1 MALGPREQGGLLA
14 GVRTSLARR
23 SDRRMAIRR
32 ARARSHP
39 EAPHMV
45 NLVIEDPVL
54 RAPCN
59 LVARHRCVMH
69 AWVVAAVTAMGPP
82 AAVHHMARE
91 REGRGAFAINGMD
104 PRLVIGVLAV
114 VLLLIVLVVF
124 LAIRSCSANT
134 GNAQPESTTTQVTT
148 QATSTA
154 ATPDSATDATS
165 PETQANTADTQAATT
180 VVPEQTVVA
189 VSVEDGG
196 TSWVEV
202 KLDGS
207 SVFADNV
214 VGPFSQE
221 FTVEQSIEITV
232 SSPADVTVTNNGE
245 SVSWDTRTAGV
256 AKVTITAP
264 QTLATAASS
273 DGSDTGDSSS
283 ASASQ

>member
-1 MALGPREQGGLLA
+1 M
-14 GVRTSLARR
+14 
-23 SDRRMAIRR
+23 
-32 ARARSHP
+32 
-39 EAPHMV
+39 
-45 NLVIEDPVL
+45 
-54 RAPCN
+54 
-59 LVARHRCVMH
+59 
-69 AWVVAAVTAMGPP
+69 
-82 AAVHHMARE
+82 
-91 REGRGAFAINGMD
+91 
-104 PRLVIGVLAV
+104 
-114 VLLLIVLVVF
+114 
-124 LAIRSCSANT
+124 
-134 GNAQPESTTTQVTT
+134 
-148 QATSTA
+148 
-154 ATPDSATDATS
+154 
-165 PETQANTADTQAATT
+165 
-180 VVPEQTVVA
+180 VPEQTVVA

-196 TSWVEV
+196 SSWVEV

-264 QTLATAASS
+264 QTPATAAST

>member
-1 MALGPREQGGLLA
+1 
-14 GVRTSLARR
+14 
-23 SDRRMAIRR
+23 
-32 ARARSHP
+32 
-39 EAPHMV
+39 
-45 NLVIEDPVL
+45 
-54 RAPCN
+54 
-59 LVARHRCVMH
+59 
-69 AWVVAAVTAMGPP
+69 
-82 AAVHHMARE
+82 
-91 REGRGAFAINGMD
+91 MD

-114 VLLLIVLVVF
+114 VLLLIVIVVF
-124 LAIRSCSANT
+124 LAMRSCSANT
-134 GNAQPESTTTQVTT
+134 GDTQPESTTTQVTA

-165 PETQANTADTQAATT
+165 PATQANTADTQAATN

-245 SVSWDTRTAGV
+245 PVSWDTRTAGV

-264 QTLATAASS
+264 QTPATAASP
-273 DGSDTGDSSS
+273 DGSDAGDSSS

>member
-1 MALGPREQGGLLA
+1 
-14 GVRTSLARR
+14 
-23 SDRRMAIRR
+23 
-32 ARARSHP
+32 
-39 EAPHMV
+39 
-45 NLVIEDPVL
+45 
-54 RAPCN
+54 
-59 LVARHRCVMH
+59 
-69 AWVVAAVTAMGPP
+69 
-82 AAVHHMARE
+82 
-91 REGRGAFAINGMD
+91 MD

-124 LAIRSCSANT
+124 LAMRSCSANT
-134 GNAQPESTTTQVTT
+134 GDAQPESTTTQVTT

-154 ATPDSATDATS
+154 ATPDSATDAAS
-165 PETQANTADTQAATT
+165 PETQANTADAQAATT
-180 VVPEQTVVA
+180 GVPEQTVVA

-264 QTLATAASS
+264 QTPATAASS

>member
-1 MALGPREQGGLLA
+1 M
-14 GVRTSLARR
+14 
-23 SDRRMAIRR
+23 
-32 ARARSHP
+32 
-39 EAPHMV
+39 
-45 NLVIEDPVL
+45 
-54 RAPCN
+54 
-59 LVARHRCVMH
+59 
-69 AWVVAAVTAMGPP
+69 
-82 AAVHHMARE
+82 
-91 REGRGAFAINGMD
+91 RGARPSSRGGGASAINGMD

-114 VLLLIVLVVF
+114 VLLLIVIVVF
-124 LAIRSCSANT
+124 LAMRSCSANT
-134 GNAQPESTTTQVTT
+134 GDTQPESTTTQVTT
-148 QATSTA
+148 KATSTA

-165 PETQANTADTQAATT
+165 PATQANTADTQAATT

-264 QTLATAASS
+264 QTPATAASS
-273 DGSDTGDSSS
+273 DGSDAGDSSS

>member
-1 MALGPREQGGLLA
+1 
-14 GVRTSLARR
+14 
-23 SDRRMAIRR
+23 
-32 ARARSHP
+32 
-39 EAPHMV
+39 
-45 NLVIEDPVL
+45 
-54 RAPCN
+54 
-59 LVARHRCVMH
+59 
-69 AWVVAAVTAMGPP
+69 
-82 AAVHHMARE
+82 
-91 REGRGAFAINGMD
+91 MD

-134 GNAQPESTTTQVTT
+134 GNAQPESTT
-148 QATSTA
+148 
-154 ATPDSATDATS
+154 
-165 PETQANTADTQAATT
+165 TQANTADTQAATT

-264 QTLATAASS
+264 QTPATATSS
-273 DGSDTGDSSS
+273 DGSDTEDSSS